1 MLLTFVSL
9 FESVRAAK
17 AYLDTELAKY
27 ETWEDA
33 KEANCSLINILGN
46 DIRRYTQLRNDL
58 LEGKNSKGVGQTTIL
73 KFLGK
78 NWRSMRHG
86 KNALIFLLRH
96 YLQEQRE
103 ILYMLKPK
111 E

>member
-1 MLLTFVSL
+1 
-9 FESVRAAK
+9 
-17 AYLDTELAKY
+17 LAKY

-33 KEANCSLINILGN
+33 PLSLI
-46 DIRRYTQLRNDL
+46 DL
-58 LEGKNSKGVGQTTIL
+58 LSLNSRHTFRDIKTQGVGQTTIL